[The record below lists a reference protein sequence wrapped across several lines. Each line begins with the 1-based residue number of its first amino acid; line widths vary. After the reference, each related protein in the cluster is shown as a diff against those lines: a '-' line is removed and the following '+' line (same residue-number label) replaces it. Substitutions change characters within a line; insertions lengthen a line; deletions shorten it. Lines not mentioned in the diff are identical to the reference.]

1 MEENRTIF
9 ALDIGTRS
17 VVGVVGTINNGN
29 FTILDY
35 EQEFHDK
42 RAMRDGQIEDIELV
56 SKIVNKVKEKLE
68 ERCGEKFTKVSIAAA
83 GRALRTAAGNFKYD
97 LIPNEAISNQ
107 LIQYLE
113 YSAIESAQSAFSES
127 SGLEESGSD
136 YYCVGYS
143 VRDYFLDGYRMKNLE
158 GQKGHNAE
166 VNIIAAFLPASVL
179 IGLYA
184 VTARCGLDVD
194 NLTLEPIAAIHAVVP
209 DDVRF
214 LNIALVDIG
223 GGTSD
228 IAISKDG
235 SIVAYDMVT
244 IAGDEITEAIMQH
257 YLTNFATAEK
267 IKLALTSMNNIEF
280 KDILGNQYAISPDE
294 VYDNVKSAIH
304 QLADSISDRILAA
317 NGGAPAAVFLVGG
330 GSQVRDLPK
339 LVAERLGM
347 AENRVAL
354 GIVNTDNNLILN
366 DEAMFSPTFVTPI
379 GIGVVSSL
387 YRGCDFFSITVNGKR
402 VMLFNHQTI
411 KVIDAL
417 VLSGIKPASLIGI
430 TAPTLV
436 YLVNGNRKAI
446 KGTTGTPGQLLVNNQ
461 PATIETEIKQ
471 GDEIT
476 AILAENGIA
485 PELSLYDAIELE
497 GINMSNIYSVTINE
511 VPMMDASESVL
522 RGRNVAYMDDI
533 VVVERSKNVEAEL
546 LGISVEELPVEM
558 PAEDDDDDSDEL
570 PTLAEFGEDFPPVEI
585 NKIHPHD
592 IDTETVSLLLAEG
605 AQTGLTF
612 SETKESVH
620 FEEVIADAVT
630 EAPETKSEAPMMFET
645 PVVSE
650 PVAATPIAP
659 VAVEPAPIV
668 AVPSKEPVV
677 VTAPVT
683 EMPVA
688 PVIAT
693 PAPTTDVPI
702 VETAPQTLDEYFA
715 DEDDEDYYSAADTV
729 IPEDANIAPLGE
741 ITIGEKPTLAEI
753 DIMLNGK
760 PVHLVQD
767 KIEEPLILMHLL
779 KFVELDTETPK
790 GYLILQVNGVDA
802 GYATSLNS
810 HDVVTIK
817 WSDEM

>member
-1 MEENRTIF
+1 MPIQNRTKYINWDNKRSYNSKMEENRTIF

-17 VVGVVGTINNGN
+17 VVGVVGTINDGN

-42 RAMRDGQIEDIELV
+42 RAMRDGQIEDIERV
-56 SKIVNKVKEKLE
+56 AKVVNSVKTKLE
-68 ERCGEKFTKVSIAAA
+68 ERCGETFTKVSIAAA

-267 IKLALTSMNNIEF
+267 IKLALTGINNIEF
-280 KDILGNQYAISPDE
+280 KDILGNQYAIAPDE
-294 VYDNVKSAIH
+294 IFDNIKNAIH
-304 QLADSISDRILAA
+304 QLADSISDRILAS

-347 AENRVAL
+347 PENRVAL

-436 YLVNGNRKAI
+436 YLVNGNRKTM

-485 PELSLYDAIELE
+485 PEISLYDAIELE
-497 GINMSNIYSVTINE
+497 GINMNNIYSITINE
-511 VPMMDASESVL
+511 VPMMDISEEVL

-533 VVVERSKNVEAEL
+533 AVVEGSKDVAAEL
-546 LGISVEELPVEM
+546 LGISVDELPDEIPTELVVEAVAAANAEAQAQAM
-558 PAEDDDDDSDEL
+558 TEAVANAETATYERADAEDEDSDEF
-570 PTLAEFGEDFPPVEI
+570 PSMAEFGEEFPPVEI
-585 NKIHPHD
+585 SKIHPHD
-592 IDTETVSLLLAEG
+592 IDTEAVSLLLSEG
-605 AQTGLTF
+605 AQEGLTF
-612 SETKESVH
+612 SEPKENMVV
-620 FEEVIADAVT
+620 EEVVEEVVT
-630 EAPETKSEAPMMFET
+630 EALEVKSEAPVVAET
-645 PVVSE
+645 V
-650 PVAATPIAP
+650 
-659 VAVEPAPIV
+659 
-668 AVPSKEPVV
+668 
-677 VTAPVT
+677 
-683 EMPVA
+683 
-688 PVIAT
+688 
-693 PAPTTDVPI
+693 
-702 VETAPQTLDEYFA
+702 PQTLDEYFA
-715 DEDDEDYYSAADTV
+715 DEDDEDYYAVEDTV
-729 IPEDANIAPLGE
+729 VPEDANIAPLGE
-741 ITIGEKPTLAEI
+741 ITIGEEKTLAEI

-779 KFVELDTETPK
+779 KFTDLDTSEPK
-790 GYLILQVNGVDA
+790 GYLVLQVNGIDA
-802 GYATSLNS
+802 GYATALNA